1 MREWQIG
8 DPVDDV
14 HGAFMDAQNWGRRYE
29 DDETSDYS
37 VNQSEV
43 YSDKAWSLHM
53 DGNNDEALTY
63 INMALDLDSSYY
75 NDWNRKAIILESI
88 YRFYDSEK
96 CYNRSLELSSN
107 SVVADNKA
115 RMLKK
120 WAYNIL
126 DISEGMTF
134 RLEMFEAAKNAIV
147 KAINSLPGESKENIN
162 DYLDLRDRID
172 SYIDYER
179 KFQKNLDEVKKYD
192 CGELF
197 TITGVNYHKNGAVL
211 AEGMSLRLLKEPDNE
226 FDSDAIAVYAGDEK
240 IGYVANSDY
249 TAYELTSKASEI
261 HGKIPD
267 ECPAEY
273 MFFLER
279 YSKVHHYIARIIFL

>member
-29 DDETSDYS
+29 DDEPSDGFLS
-37 VNQSEV
+37 QSGI

-53 DGNNDEALTY
+53 DGNDDEALRY
-63 INMALDLDSSYY
+63 IDMALDLNDRNY

-88 YRFYDSEK
+88 NRFYDAEK

-120 WAYNIL
+120 WAANIVE
-126 DISEGMTF
+126 ISKGMTL
-134 RLEMFEAAKNAIV
+134 RLDMLEGAKNVII
-147 KAINSLPGESKENIN
+147 KAINSLPGESKENLN
-162 DYLDLRDRID
+162 DYLQLRDTID
-172 SYIDYER
+172 FYIGYEKR
-179 KFQKNLDEVKKYD
+179 FNANIEQMKKYD
-192 CGELF
+192 RGELF
-197 TITGVNYHKNGAVL
+197 TITGVNYQKDVVL
-211 AEGMSLRLLKEPDNE
+211 AKGMSLRLVKEPDNE
-226 FDSDAIAVYAGDEK
+226 FDSDAIAVYAGDKK

-249 TAYELTSKASEI
+249 TAYEMTSKASDI
-261 HGKIPD
+261 HSKIPD

-273 MFFLER
+273 MFHLER
-279 YSKVHHYIARIIFL
+279 YSQIQYYIGRIIFL